1 MTHNTH
7 NLDLDAVRRFVRLKL
22 DIEGLKG
29 QLDRM
34 EEERDQLA
42 EIVSTDLLAA
52 GLSSLPITVDGES
65 VTVYTQQPFIV
76 WRKQGVDTQSLIAA
90 LKATGFDDLVKETV
104 NSNTLQ
110 AAVRELLA
118 NGEKLPP
125 DLADKLNI
133 FQKTELR
140 MMANTKAE
148 SASARAMRNLKG

>member
-7 NLDLDAVRRFVRLKL
+7 HLDLDAVRRFVRLKL
-22 DIEGLKG
+22 DIEGLKD

-125 DLADKLNI
+125 HLADKLNI

-140 MMANTKAE
+140 MMANTKSE
-148 SASARAMRNLKG
+148 SDGARAMRNLKG

>member
-1 MTHNTH
+1 MTHNAH
-7 NLDLDAVRRFVRLKL
+7 NLDLEAVRRFVRLKL
-22 DIEGLKG
+22 DIEGLKE

-65 VTVYTQQPFIV
+65 VTVYTQQPLIV
-76 WRKQGVDTQSLIAA
+76 WRKEGVDTESLIET
-90 LKATGFDDLVKETV
+90 LKATGFEWMVKETV
-104 NSNTLQ
+104 NQNTLQ
-110 AAVRELLA
+110 AEMRELLA
-118 NGEKLPP
+118 NGEKLPA

-140 MMANTKAE
+140 MKANTKAE